1 MSQLPILVPASRLIV
16 DPKNVRRKR
25 SAAFQAEMKASVA
38 AKGILQNLIGRPIPR
53 KKGWYYVS
61 AGGSRLEAV
70 NANIADGAFDADYP
84 VPLLVRDGK
93 DAIEVGLIENIIRA
107 NLTPTEECRAYQDAV
122 QIERVTPVD
131 LARRVHRTEQYVL
144 GRLRLADL
152 AEPVF
157 DALEAGEISLQ
168 IAEAYG
174 STPDTERQAAVY
186 ELLHEGPSR
195 NNPSEIRRKI
205 ESYSYPASDP
215 RCRLVGRDAYL
226 AAGGRPYS
234 DLFTNAEN
242 ERWLDTHIVDRL
254 AGEILAKTAE
264 ELRARDG
271 YAEVRT
277 VTGPIVPYMETYSL
291 DTIEAE
297 REPLTPEQE
306 NRLEAIAAEI
316 EEIEV
321 ASNDPVYEPEDDDD
335 ARAAALQAE
344 YDAIRAYPP
353 VLGEAQRASAVAYLI
368 IGADGR
374 PRLHDEIFAMPA
386 PQPQSDEPEEGSG
399 GHGGGREVDSSPDQA
414 DVEDPLAGQPAMSQI
429 QIERLA
435 TMKTELLAVH
445 VASDPA
451 FALDL
456 ATFVMAER
464 SIRTFGGGD
473 IPSDLR
479 ADAAPAR
486 VREFESGTSAAA
498 EWTKLDAALDRS
510 WTARLSMVERYDA
523 FCALGDE
530 ARAAWLGWA
539 VARTLHAVPGQDDG
553 APMLDRL
560 GQKLDIDVAAWWRP
574 TATNFFDKQPVRSIL
589 ALFEE
594 IGGAKLKARYGAS
607 KKHDL
612 AASAERL
619 FAGDTI
625 VEADIKARALAWV
638 PDAMRFAPPPVDQA
652 SGSDEMQDQ
661 VAADP
666 DAPANDA
673 GEPLRDAAA

>member
-16 DPKNVRRKR
+16 DPKNVRKKR
-25 SAAFQAEMKASVA
+25 SAAFQSEMKASVA

-70 NANIADGAFDADYP
+70 NSNIADGVFDADYG
-84 VPLLVRDGK
+84 VPLLIRDGK
-93 DAIEVGLIENIIRA
+93 DASETSLIENIIRA
-107 NLTPTEECRAYQDAV
+107 GLTPTEECRAYQDVV
-122 QIERVTPVD
+122 QIERVTPAD
-131 LARRVHRTEQYVL
+131 LAKRVHRTEQYVL

-174 STPDTERQAAVY
+174 STPDTARQAAVY
-186 ELLHEGPSR
+186 ELLHDGPNR

-226 AAGGRPYS
+226 AAGGKPYS

-254 AGEILAKTAE
+254 VGEILAKTAE
-264 ELRARDG
+264 KLRAREG

-277 VTGPIVPYMETYSL
+277 VAGPIVPYMETYSF
-291 DTIEAE
+291 DTIEGE
-297 REPLTPEQE
+297 REPLTPGQE
-306 NRLEAIAAEI
+306 ERLKTIAAEI
-316 EEIEV
+316 EAIEI
-321 ASNDPVYEPEDDDD
+321 ASDDPDYEPQDDDD
-335 ARAAALQAE
+335 ARIAALQAE
-344 YDAIRAYPP
+344 YDAIKVRPA
-353 VLGEAQRASAVAYLI
+353 VLDEAQRAKALAYLV
-368 IGADGR
+368 IGADGQ
-374 PRLHDEIFAMPA
+374 PRLHDEIFALPT
-386 PQPQSDEPEEGSG
+386 PLDEGDRVEEGRNG
-399 GHGGGREVDSSPDQA
+399 QGDGREA
-414 DVEDPLAGQPAMSQI
+414 DVSADQVDAEEPVAGQPVMSQV
-429 QIERLA
+429 QIDRLA

-473 IPSDLR
+473 IPSELR
-479 ADAAPAR
+479 GDAAPAR
-486 VREFESGTSAAA
+486 VRDFESGTAAAA
-498 EWTKLDAALDRS
+498 EWAKLDAALDRS

-523 FCALGDE
+523 FCALDDE

-539 VARTLHAVPGQDDG
+539 VARTLHAVPGHDDG
-553 APMLDRL
+553 ASLLDRL

-574 TATNFFDKQPVRSIL
+574 TAQNFFDKQPVRSIL
-589 ALFEE
+589 TLFEE
-594 IGGAKLKARYGAS
+594 IGGAELRARYGAS

-673 GEPLRDAAA
+673 GEPLRDTAA

>member
-1 MSQLPILVPASRLIV
+1 MSQLPILVPASHLII
-16 DPKNVRRKR
+16 DPKNVRKKR

-38 AKGILQNLIGRPIPR
+38 AKGVIQNLVGRPVPR
-53 KKGWYYVS
+53 RKGFYYVS
-61 AGGSRLEAV
+61 AGGSRLDGV
-70 NANIADGAFDADYP
+70 NANIEDGTFDAEYP
-84 VPLLVRDGK
+84 VPILIRDGK

-107 NLTPTEECRAYQDAV
+107 DLTPTEECRAYQDAV
-122 QIERVTPVD
+122 QIERVTPAD
-131 LARRVHRTEQYVL
+131 LAKRVHRTEQYVL

-174 STPDTERQAAVY
+174 STPDTARQAAVY
-186 ELLHEGPSR
+186 ELLHEGPNR
-195 NNPSEIRRKI
+195 NSPSEIRRKI

-226 AAGGRPYS
+226 AAGGKPYS

-264 ELRARDG
+264 ELRAREG

-277 VTGPIVPYMETYSL
+277 VAGPIVPYMETYSF
-291 DTIEAE
+291 DTIEGE
-297 REPLTPEQE
+297 REPLTPGQGE
-306 NRLEAIAAEI
+306 RLEAIVAELGVI
-316 EEIEV
+316 ET
-321 ASNDPVYEPEDDDD
+321 ASEDPDYQPEDDDD
-335 ARAAALQAE
+335 ARVAALQAE
-344 YDAIRAYPP
+344 YDAIEGRPV
-353 VLGEAQRASAVAYLI
+353 VLGEAQRANALAYLV
-368 IGADGR
+368 IGADGQ
-374 PRLHDEIFAMPA
+374 PRLHDEIFALPT
-386 PQPQSDEPEEGSG
+386 PLDEGDRVEEGRDG
-399 GHGGGREVDSSPDQA
+399 DGREA
-414 DVEDPLAGQPAMSQI
+414 DVSADQVDAEEPVADKPTMSQV
-429 QIERLA
+429 QIDRLA

-473 IPSDLR
+473 IPSELR

-486 VREFESGTSAAA
+486 VRDFESGTAAAA
-498 EWTKLDAALDRS
+498 EWAKLDAALDRR

-523 FCALGDE
+523 FCALDAD

-553 APMLDRL
+553 APLLDRL
-560 GQKLDIDVAAWWRP
+560 GRKLAIDVAAWWRP
-574 TATNFFDKQPVRSIL
+574 TAQNFFDKQPVRSIL
-589 ALFEE
+589 ALFED
-594 IGGAKLKARYGAS
+594 IGGPDFRARYGAS

-638 PDAMRFAPPPVDQA
+638 PDAMRFGPSPV
-652 SGSDEMQDQ
+652 G
-661 VAADP
+661 AADAAGGHEAAG
-666 DAPANDA
+666 DAATAANDQTDLA
-673 GEPLRDAAA
+673 GNEAA